1 MLGHATTAQSVR
13 TANPWPYSRAKRSTR
28 TSVISLDAAIEEM
41 LNELAT
47 ELGAA
52 LGQERIYVAFA
63 DRTWILD
70 AGEHRG

>member
-1 MLGHATTAQSVR
+1 
-13 TANPWPYSRAKRSTR
+13 
-28 TSVISLDAAIEEM
+28 

-70 AGEHRG
+70 ASEHHG

>member
-1 MLGHATTAQSVR
+1 M
-13 TANPWPYSRAKRSTR
+13 
-28 TSVISLDAAIEEM
+28 SLRPSSAP
-41 LNELAT
+41 
-47 ELGAA
+47 

>member
-1 MLGHATTAQSVR
+1 M
-13 TANPWPYSRAKRSTR
+13 
-28 TSVISLDAAIEEM
+28 SLRPSSARR
-41 LNELAT
+41 
-47 ELGAA
+47 

>member
-1 MLGHATTAQSVR
+1 MPISAACR
-13 TANPWPYSRAKRSTR
+13 MPRSRRCSTK
-28 TSVISLDAAIEEM
+28 LAA
-41 LNELAT
+41 

-70 AGEHRG
+70 AGEQARGA

>member
-1 MLGHATTAQSVR
+1 MIEIPLRMPQTRTRSPQKESRKDSNVRFYPLGHLSDE
-13 TANPWPYSRAKRSTR
+13 
-28 TSVISLDAAIEEM
+28 IIEAM
-41 LNELAT
+41 LNELSI

-70 AGEHRG
+70 AGER

>member
-1 MLGHATTAQSVR
+1 
-13 TANPWPYSRAKRSTR
+13 
-28 TSVISLDAAIEEM
+28 M

-70 AGEHRG
+70 AGEHRD

>member
-1 MLGHATTAQSVR
+1 
-13 TANPWPYSRAKRSTR
+13 
-28 TSVISLDAAIEEM
+28 M

-52 LGQERIYVAFA
+52 LGQERIYVALA

>member
-1 MLGHATTAQSVR
+1 
-13 TANPWPYSRAKRSTR
+13 
-28 TSVISLDAAIEEM
+28 

-70 AGEHRG
+70 AGEQARTLQSVNTSARTSEQRPSRG